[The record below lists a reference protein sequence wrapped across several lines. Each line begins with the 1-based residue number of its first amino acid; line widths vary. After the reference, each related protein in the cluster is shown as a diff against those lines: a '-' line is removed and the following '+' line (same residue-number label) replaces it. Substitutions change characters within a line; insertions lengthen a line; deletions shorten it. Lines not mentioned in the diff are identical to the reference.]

1 MALYLTICQQSVFLL
16 HRLLWYVPLL
26 PLTKPSKIPSVG
38 QLHAIYKYRS
48 SIVRRISWHCPVCPP
63 AKCWSVQ
70 VLILWLVTARKLTED
85 RRLEN
90 TRGMSGVRRH
100 RLPIVVKRG
109 HQSWHWYCH
118 AHTMHAFTYNLHI
131 RTQPKSV
138 GTTCLSLNWLRKSEC
153 ASRHFQ
159 QREGLLHIFY
169 RYQSWRTLAVKL

>member
-16 HRLLWYVPLL
+16 HRLFWYVPLL

-109 HQSWHWYCH
+109 HHFWHRYCH
-118 AHTMHAFTYNLHI
+118 AHTIHVFTYNLHI
-131 RTQPKSV
+131 KTHLLV
-138 GTTCLSLNWLRKSEC
+138 LRFWRQVC
-153 ASRHFQ
+153 Q
-159 QREGLLHIFY
+159 QAWGEL
-169 RYQSWRTLAVKL
+169 V

>member
-118 AHTMHAFTYNLHI
+118 EHTIHVFTYNLHI
-131 RTQPKSV
+131 KTQPNHALVMVLMTSVPKSV
-138 GTTCLSLNWLRKSEC
+138 GDNLLTLTVFSAMIHQLS
-153 ASRHFQ
+153 
-159 QREGLLHIFY
+159 
-169 RYQSWRTLAVKL
+169 

>member
-16 HRLLWYVPLL
+16 HRLFWYVPLL

-109 HQSWHWYCH
+109 HHFWHRYCH

-131 RTQPKSV
+131 KTQPNHALVMVLMISVPKSV
-138 GTTCLSLNWLRKSEC
+138 GDNLLTLTVFSAMIHQLS
-153 ASRHFQ
+153 
-159 QREGLLHIFY
+159 
-169 RYQSWRTLAVKL
+169 